1 MTALLEINDLV
12 VSVEEKEILKG
23 IDLTIQP
30 GEVHVVMGP
39 NGAGKSTL
47 LNAIMAHPKYQIDK
61 GDIRFKEVSILDD
74 STDERARKG
83 IFLSF
88 QSPQEIPG
96 VTVED
101 FLRTAKSE
109 ATKKNVPVL
118 KFKKDLAKKMEN
130 LEMKSNVGERYL
142 NVGFSGGE
150 KKKNEILQMQVLDP
164 DLILLDETDSGLD
177 VDAVRVVSEGISDFL
192 NEDKACL
199 IITHHSAILDKIKP
213 NFVHIIIDGRIVKE
227 GGPELIDRVQQD
239 GYAWVRQE
247 MEERANNLSE
257 EAVDA

>member
-1 MTALLEINDLV
+1 MTALLEIQDLV

-47 LNAIMAHPKYQIDK
+47 LNAIMAHPKYEIEE
-61 GDIRFKEVSILDD
+61 GDIRFKDESILED

-109 ATKKNVPVL
+109 VTKKNVPVL
-118 KFKKDLAKKMEN
+118 KFKKDLAKKMEH
-130 LEMKSNVGERYL
+130 LEMKTSVGDRYL

-150 KKKNEILQMQVLDP
+150 KKKNEILQMQVLNP

-177 VDAVRVVSEGISDFL
+177 VDAVRVVSEGVADFL
-192 NEDKACL
+192 DESKACL

-213 NFVHIIIDGRIVKE
+213 DFVHIIIDGKIAKE
-227 GGPELIDRVQQD
+227 GGPELVDRVQQD
-239 GYAWVRQE
+239 GYAWLRQE
-247 MEERANNLSE
+247 LEETVSGQGE